1 MFRGGACCTQ
11 QELLR
16 GGAAPDIGRTEGPLG
31 WVGTESPLYSAAQL
45 GHAEVVEALLSHRP
59 RPDVNLGL
67 TVTQNRRI
75 AHCGGCFG
83 ERTLGDR
90 TCLGTGGAV
99 WLAA

>member
-1 MFRGGACCTQ
+1 MSKGGACCTQ

-16 GGAAPDIGRTEGPLG
+16 GGASPDIGRTEGPLG

-75 AHCGGCFG
+75 AHFWAVLG
-83 ERTLGDR
+83 ERTLGNR
-90 TCLGTGGAV
+90 TCLGAGGAV